1 MIENPIIQRAADC
14 LLSESQAIQ
23 SLIPRLD
30 DHFLQAV
37 EAIRDCKGKV
47 VVTGVGKSG
56 HIGSKIAATLASTGT
71 PAFFLNPLDAYH
83 GDLGMLSSE
92 DLVLAISYSGS
103 TEELL
108 RFLPLIQAK
117 QIKIIGISGNPESL
131 LAHYSDI
138 HLNTAVEREADPLNL
153 IPTASTTAT
162 LALGDALACALV
174 EAKHFQ
180 PTDFAMLHPGGD
192 LGRKLLAKV
201 EDVMFKDNLPFL
213 TPEMPMSEAIGIV
226 TKGTLGIGIVVSS
239 ADSVNGSFS
248 SSVELSDGGSHS
260 NGRLVGIIT
269 DGDIRRAMQRLG
281 QAFFATPVS
290 DIMSRNPK
298 TISKDAKIV
307 EAGEKMNHH
316 SIHTLIVIDE
326 NPIVIDK
333 NPVSSLEA
341 RSEEAS
347 PRVVGV
353 IDSFSCLPGTRF
365 YH

>member
-1 MIENPIIQRAADC
+1 MEKETIIARATEC
-14 LLSESQAIQ
+14 LEQEATAIRALV
-23 SLIPRLD
+23 SRLD
-30 DHFLQAV
+30 ESFVQAV
-37 EAIRDCKGKV
+37 QAIRDCQGKI

-83 GDLGMLSSE
+83 GDLGMLGE
-92 DLVLAISYSGS
+92 NDLVLAISYSGA

-117 QIKIIGISGNPESL
+117 KIRIIGVSGNPDSL
-131 LAHYSDI
+131 LARYSDI
-138 HLNTAVEREADPLNL
+138 HLNIAVEREADPLNL

-162 LALGDALACALV
+162 LALGDALACALM
-174 EAKHFQ
+174 EANHFQ

-201 EDVMFKDNLPFL
+201 EDVMFTENLPFL
-213 TPEMPMSEAIGIV
+213 RPDMQMSEAIEIV
-226 TKGTLGIGIVVSS
+226 TKGTLGIGIVVDNPSPALPS
-239 ADSVNGSFS
+239 REREKS
-248 SSVELSDGGSHS
+248 
-260 NGRLVGIIT
+260 LVGIIT

-281 QAFFATPVS
+281 AEFFGTQVS
-290 DIMSRNPK
+290 EIMSCSPK
-298 TISKDAKIV
+298 TIGKDAKIV

-316 SIHTLIVIDE
+316 SIHSLIVLD
-326 NPIVIDK
+326 DT
-333 NPVSSLEA
+333 S
-341 RSEEAS
+341 
-347 PRVVGV
+347 RVCGV

>member
-1 MIENPIIQRAADC
+1 MLESEIIKRATECLHAESAAIEA
-14 LLSESQAIQ
+14 
-23 SLIPRLD
+23 LIPRLD
-30 DHFLQAV
+30 EHFVRAV
-37 EAIRDCKGKV
+37 ATIRNCKGKV

-83 GDLGMLSSE
+83 GDLGMLASE
-92 DLVLAISYSGS
+92 DIVLAISYSGA

-117 QIKIIGISGNPESL
+117 HIQIIGVSGNTDSL
-131 LAHYSDI
+131 LARYSDI
-138 HLNTAVEREADPLNL
+138 HLNIAVEREADPLNL

-180 PTDFAMLHPGGD
+180 PTDFAALHPGGD

-201 EDVMFKDNLPFL
+201 EDVMFTESLPFL
-213 TPEMPMSEAIGIV
+213 TPQTLMPEAIEIV
-226 TKGTLGIGIVVSS
+226 TNGKLGIGIVTENE
-239 ADSVNGSFS
+239 A
-248 SSVELSDGGSHS
+248 
-260 NGRLVGIIT
+260 LVGIIT

-281 QAFFATPVS
+281 QDFFTTPVS
-290 DIMSRNPK
+290 EIMSTNPK

-316 SIHTLIVIDE
+316 SIHTLIVV
-326 NPIVIDK
+326 N
-333 NPVSSLEA
+333 
-341 RSEEAS
+341 EEGKVMG
-347 PRVVGV
+347 VV
-353 IDSFSCLPGTRF
+353 DSFSCLPGTRF

>member
-1 MIENPIIQRAADC
+1 MMDSKNILQRATEC
-14 LLSESQAIQ
+14 LRIEASTIET
-23 SLIPRLD
+23 LIARLD
-30 DHFLQAV
+30 ESFLRAV
-37 EAIRDCKGKV
+37 DVIRACKGKV

-83 GDLGMLSSE
+83 GDLGMLGE
-92 DLVLAISYSGS
+92 DDLVLAISYSGA

-117 QIKIIGISGNPESL
+117 HIPIISMSGNADSL
-131 LAHYSDI
+131 LAQYSDI
-138 HLNTAVEREADPLNL
+138 HLDISVEREADPLNL
-153 IPTASTTAT
+153 VPTASTTAT

-180 PTDFAMLHPGGD
+180 PTDFARLHPGGD

-201 EDVMFKDNLPFL
+201 EDVMFTENLPFL
-213 TPEMPMSEAIGIV
+213 TPDTPMAEAIEIVTNGKLGVGIV
-226 TKGTLGIGIVVSS
+226 I
-239 ADSVNGSFS
+239 
-248 SSVELSDGGSHS
+248 EDGM
-260 NGRLVGIIT
+260 LTGIIT

-281 QAFFATPVS
+281 QQFFATPVA

-307 EAGEKMNHH
+307 DAGEKMNHH
-316 SIHTLIVIDE
+316 SIHTLVVVEEITNDQS
-326 NPIVIDK
+326 
-333 NPVSSLEA
+333 PVTNK
-341 RSEEAS
+341 
-347 PRVVGV
+347 VVGI

>member
-1 MIENPIIQRAADC
+1 MIEPSIIQRATEC
-14 LLSESQAIQ
+14 LQCEAAAIEA
-23 SLIPRLD
+23 LILRLD
-30 DHFLQAV
+30 DNFMRAV
-37 EAIRDCKGKV
+37 EAIRDCKGKI

-83 GDLGMLSSE
+83 GDLGMLSAD
-92 DLVLAISYSGS
+92 DLVLAISYSGA

-117 QIKIIGISGNPESL
+117 KIRIIAMSSSEESL
-131 LAHYSDI
+131 LARCADI
-138 HLNTAVEREADPLNL
+138 HLNIAVDHEADPLNL
-153 IPTASTTAT
+153 VPTASTTAT

-180 PTDFAMLHPGGD
+180 PTDFAQLHPGGD

-201 EDVMFKDNLPFL
+201 EDVMFTENLPFL
-213 TPEMPMSEAIGIV
+213 SPEMPMSEAIEIV
-226 TKGTLGIGIVVSS
+226 TKGTLGIGIVVE
-239 ADSVNGSFS
+239 NG
-248 SSVELSDGGSHS
+248 VLT
-260 NGRLVGIIT
+260 GIIT

-281 QAFFATPVS
+281 QDFFATPVS
-290 DIMSRNPK
+290 AIMSQNPK
-298 TISKDAKIV
+298 TISKNAKIV

-316 SIHTLIVIDE
+316 SIHTLIVLDDE
-326 NPIVIDK
+326 E
-333 NPVSSLEA
+333 S
-341 RSEEAS
+341 
-347 PRVVGV
+347 VVGV

>member
-1 MIENPIIQRAADC
+1 MKDKKMKDEAIIQRATEC
-14 LLSESQAIQ
+14 LEQEAAAVR
-23 SLIPRLD
+23 SLIARLD
-30 DHFLQAV
+30 DSFVRAV

-83 GDLGMLSSE
+83 GDLGMLSE
-92 DLVLAISYSGS
+92 QDVVLAISYSGA

-117 QIKIIGISGNPESL
+117 HITIIGMSGNPNSL
-131 LAHYSDI
+131 LAWYSDI
-138 HLNTAVEREADPLNL
+138 HLNIAVEREADPLNL

-174 EAKHFQ
+174 EANHFQ
-180 PTDFAMLHPGGD
+180 PTDFARLHPGGD

-201 EDVMFKDNLPFL
+201 EDVMFTQNLPFL
-213 TPEMPMSEAIGIV
+213 TPEMPMSEAIEIV
-226 TKGTLGIGIVVSS
+226 TNGKLGVGIVV
-239 ADSVNGSFS
+239 DEG
-248 SSVELSDGGSHS
+248 
-260 NGRLVGIIT
+260 LVGIIT
-269 DGDIRRAMQRLG
+269 DGDIRRAMLRLG

-290 DIMSRNPK
+290 AIMSKNPK

-307 EAGEKMNHH
+307 EAGETMNHY
-316 SIHTLIVIDE
+316 SIHTLIVVE
-326 NPIVIDK
+326 PSA
-333 NPVSSLEA
+333 VSDQHSA
-341 RSEEAS
+341 
-347 PRVVGV
+347 VVGI

>member
-1 MIENPIIQRAADC
+1 MDNTIINKAVEC
-14 LLSESQAIQ
+14 LQCEAEAVKA
-23 SLIPRLD
+23 LIPRLNES
-30 DHFLQAV
+30 FMRAV
-37 EAIRDCKGKV
+37 EAIRDCKGKI

-83 GDLGMLSSE
+83 GDLGMLSS
-92 DLVLAISYSGS
+92 DDVVLAISYSGA

-117 QIKIIGISGNPESL
+117 KITIIGMSGNDESL
-131 LAHYSDI
+131 LARYSDI
-138 HLNTAVEREADPLNL
+138 HLNISVDHEADPLNL

-162 LALGDALACALV
+162 LALGDALVCALV

-180 PTDFAMLHPGGD
+180 PTDFAKLHPGGD

-201 EDVMFKDNLPFL
+201 EDVMFTENLPFL
-213 TPEMPMSEAIGIV
+213 TPATTMDEAIEIV
-226 TKGTLGIGIVVSS
+226 TNGKLGVGVVLER
-239 ADSVNGSFS
+239 GQ
-248 SSVELSDGGSHS
+248 
-260 NGRLVGIIT
+260 LVGIIT

-281 QAFFATPVS
+281 QAFFAAPVA

-307 EAGEKMNHH
+307 EAGETMNHY
-316 SIHTLIVIDE
+316 SIHTLIVVD
-326 NPIVIDK
+326 DT
-333 NPVSSLEA
+333 
-341 RSEEAS
+341 
-347 PRVVGV
+347 RVCGI

>member
-1 MIENPIIQRAADC
+1 MNSERIIKCAVECLEREAGAIE
-14 LLSESQAIQ
+14 

-30 DHFLQAV
+30 DRFLQAV
-37 EAIRDCKGKV
+37 EAIRDCKGKI

-92 DLVLAISYSGS
+92 DLVLAISYSGA

-117 QIKIIGISGNPESL
+117 KIRIIGVSGNDESL
-131 LAHYSDI
+131 LARYSNI
-138 HLNTAVEREADPLNL
+138 HLNIAVEREADPLNL

-174 EAKHFQ
+174 EAMHFQ
-180 PTDFAMLHPGGD
+180 PTDFARLHPGGD

-201 EDVMFKDNLPFL
+201 EDVMFTENLPFV
-213 TPEMPMSEAIGIV
+213 TPQMPLSEAIEVV
-226 TKGTLGIGIVVSS
+226 TNGKLGIGVVLENE
-239 ADSVNGSFS
+239 A
-248 SSVELSDGGSHS
+248 
-260 NGRLVGIIT
+260 LVGIIT

-281 QAFFATPVS
+281 QDFFATPVEA
-290 DIMSRNPK
+290 IMSKNPK
-298 TISKDAKIV
+298 TISKNAKIV
-307 EAGEKMNHH
+307 EAGETMNHY
-316 SIHTLIVIDE
+316 SIHTL
-326 NPIVIDK
+326 
-333 NPVSSLEA
+333 
-341 RSEEAS
+341 
-347 PRVVGV
+347 VVLDDAAHVCGV

>member
-1 MIENPIIQRAADC
+1 MLESEIIKRATECLHAESAAIEA
-14 LLSESQAIQ
+14 
-23 SLIPRLD
+23 LIPRLD
-30 DHFLQAV
+30 EHFVRAV
-37 EAIRDCKGKV
+37 ATIRNCKGKV

-83 GDLGMLSSE
+83 GDLGMLASE
-92 DLVLAISYSGS
+92 DIVLAISYSGA

-117 QIKIIGISGNPESL
+117 HIQIIGVSGNPDSL
-131 LAHYSDI
+131 LARYSDI
-138 HLNTAVEREADPLNL
+138 HLNIAVEREADPLNL

-180 PTDFAMLHPGGD
+180 PTDFAALHPGGD

-201 EDVMFKDNLPFL
+201 EDVMFTESLPFL
-213 TPEMPMSEAIGIV
+213 TPHTLMPEAIEIV
-226 TKGTLGIGIVVSS
+226 TNGKLGIGIVMENE
-239 ADSVNGSFS
+239 A
-248 SSVELSDGGSHS
+248 
-260 NGRLVGIIT
+260 LVGIIT

-281 QAFFATPVS
+281 QEFFTTPVLE
-290 DIMSRNPK
+290 IMSRNPK

-316 SIHTLIVIDE
+316 SIHTLIVV
-326 NPIVIDK
+326 N
-333 NPVSSLEA
+333 
-341 RSEEAS
+341 EEGKVMG
-347 PRVVGV
+347 VV
-353 IDSFSCLPGTRF
+353 DSFSCLPGTRF